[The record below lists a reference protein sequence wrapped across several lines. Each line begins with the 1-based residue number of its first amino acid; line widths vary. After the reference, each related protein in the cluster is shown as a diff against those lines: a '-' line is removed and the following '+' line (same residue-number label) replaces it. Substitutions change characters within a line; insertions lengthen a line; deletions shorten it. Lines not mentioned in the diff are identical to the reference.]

1 MMSVKRGVQILRLAK
16 LGLCML
22 MLIGLSIWPA
32 RAEFPPEGATTDPH
46 NPSIA
51 TGDLPS
57 LTHKG
62 VKEHYVFYFDCGKM
76 NWIGVPV
83 TNSHGVQS
91 SPPQA
96 MGPGREF
103 PSGPP
108 IGSKRLATDSSR
120 AVDESSGQSYSFQ
133 NGQWINTKTRDFARS
148 PKLCTDAASS
158 FGHNTL
164 KTAPPPP
171 PAPNEKSDKLPPPPV
186 YTPNRDHTSSP

>member
-1 MMSVKRGVQILRLAK
+1 MMFVNRSVQILRLAR

-22 MLIGLSIWPA
+22 MLIGFNTWPA
-32 RAEFPPEGATTDPH
+32 RAEFPPEGATTDPR

-51 TGDLPS
+51 TGELPS

-83 TNSHGVQS
+83 ANSSGS

-108 IGSKRLATDSSR
+108 SGSKRLATDSTR
-120 AVDESSGQSYSFQ
+120 AVDESSGQSFSFQ
-133 NGQWINTKTRDFARS
+133 NGQWINTKTRDVARS
-148 PKLCTDAASS
+148 PSLCTDAASLS
-158 FGHNTL
+158 GHNTL
-164 KTAPPPP
+164 KKAPLPTPPPS
-171 PAPNEKSDKLPPPPV
+171 EKSDKLPPPPV
-186 YTPNRDHTSSP
+186 YAPNRNHTSSP